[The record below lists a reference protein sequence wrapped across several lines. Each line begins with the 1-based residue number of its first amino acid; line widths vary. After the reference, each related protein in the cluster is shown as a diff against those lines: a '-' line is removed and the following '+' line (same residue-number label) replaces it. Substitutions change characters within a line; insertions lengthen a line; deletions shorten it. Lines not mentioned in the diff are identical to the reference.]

1 MTHDLSL
8 VCSYC
13 CCVHAFVA
21 GAESCKTRTTRA
33 TKAGHKAVSSNKKVV
48 LSSPDPARMM
58 MLLYVE
64 ASIIAHL
71 LAFSLSD
78 SKDVRVFFDV
88 CSEAAFPKDDK
99 HYVIELYR
107 ATMSQF
113 SHNLR
118 QPVTGVGGPIL
129 HVYDG

>member
-1 MTHDLSL
+1 MIYDLSL

-21 GAESCKTRTTRA
+21 GVESCKTRTTKA
-33 TKAGHKAVSSNKKVV
+33 TKAGHKAAVSSYQKVV

-58 MLLYVE
+58 MLLYVK
-64 ASIIAHL
+64 ALRI
-71 LAFSLSD
+71 
-78 SKDVRVFFDV
+78 
-88 CSEAAFPKDDK
+88 CSRSPGPTARTCACSSTCAARPRSPKMIK

-118 QPVTGVGGPIL
+118 QAVTGVGGPIL
-129 HVYDG
+129 HAYDG